1 MCSDYWAATV
11 PGCPQRHTKAQRNT
25 PQGTFLIHD
34 SACLWDQPKESKD
47 HLPFSLNSNYFF
59 PAPVHWKFSIS
70 SISCTLSSPF
80 WMQIPPCR
88 FLPSAHFSVIFPK
101 SSIIIFSPLL
111 ILPHKLAHPPSQ
123 FPSLFLIFLY
133 NIICL
138 PFALTINISPF
149 SVIICLWQLWRAPC
163 LEMGKSRFFW
173 KLRVHRQMLG
183 KCDQGDNK
191 VDQKWQCKMASKK
204 KKTSFKTTQTFVF

>member
-25 PQGTFLIHD
+25 PRGTFLIHD
-34 SACLWDQPKESKD
+34 SACLRDQPKESKD

-111 ILPHKLAHPPSQ
+111 ILPHKLTHPPSVS
-123 FPSLFLIFLY
+123 FAISHFSLQY
-133 NIICL
+133 NLSTLC
-138 PFALTINISPF
+138 TNHQHF
-149 SVIICLWQLWRAPC
+149 S
-163 LEMGKSRFFW
+163 FFCHH
-173 KLRVHRQMLG
+173 LSLATVEG
-183 KCDQGDNK
+183 SVFGDG
-191 VDQKWQCKMASKK
+191 QI
-204 KKTSFKTTQTFVF
+204 

>member
-1 MCSDYWAATV
+1 
-11 PGCPQRHTKAQRNT
+11 
-25 PQGTFLIHD
+25 
-34 SACLWDQPKESKD
+34 
-47 HLPFSLNSNYFF
+47 
-59 PAPVHWKFSIS
+59 
-70 SISCTLSSPF
+70 
-80 WMQIPPCR
+80 MQIPPCH
-88 FLPSAHFSVIFPK
+88 FLPSVHFSVIFPK

-111 ILPHKLAHPPSQ
+111 ILPHKLTHPPSQ

-191 VDQKWQCKMASKK
+191 VDQNGNAKWLARRKK
-204 KKTSFKTTQTFVF
+204 QALKQLKLLFFKVFKRVRM